1 MAQSLTG
8 VDPLIWE
15 EKLSKDRWCFA
26 YIPSRSQKEKNGTK
40 KQDRR
45 KGGVFVKWRYE
56 HPELVIDWLDDK
68 GIVCT
73 SLTEDENY
81 TGEEGGDL

>member
-1 MAQSLTG
+1 M
-8 VDPLIWE
+8 
-15 EKLSKDRWCFA
+15 
-26 YIPSRSQKEKNGTK
+26 
-40 KQDRR
+40 
-45 KGGVFVKWRYE
+45 KWRYE